1 MADSL
6 VTGARAPLPR
16 KTIFFYGLTQV
27 PLAMLIMP
35 LAVYLPNYYA
45 RDLGFDLALYG
56 NIILLVMFF
65 DIASDLAVGYLS
77 DRTRSRFGRRRPW
90 IVAGTPLLM
99 AGLYMLFMPA
109 GSIDFWYV
117 FIWTM
122 VMRLGWTMIMIPYY
136 AWGAELSPDYN
147 ERSTITG
154 WRAMVSMASYF
165 AIQVMLVVALQFF
178 DFGGVTNIVH
188 MIGVAMMIALPL
200 TVFLTTSQ
208 VSEKRDVVPSV
219 MPLLKSLRLTW
230 RNGPFKRL
238 ILAFFM
244 GSVAM
249 SIMLQAYAFFM
260 RDVIGEERDF
270 VYLMLILYVV
280 TIIAVPFWVSLSHRI
295 GKHTTWIVS
304 FVVFSVASPFYM
316 LLGKGDFWW
325 VLPISLVTGFATGA
339 YESMAHSM
347 KADVIDIDAIRSRQD
362 RAAWYFSA
370 WSFATKSA
378 GSIATWLAFN
388 GMVWAG
394 YVPTLGPENSEQ
406 GLFVVSFTFAIV
418 PVIFFLLA
426 IAIVWKYPVTE
437 ARHAKIRAVLEIRR
451 ARAAAPAVAE

>member
-1 MADSL
+1 MADSQ
-6 VTGARAPLPR
+6 TGADDTPLPR

-27 PLAMLIMP
+27 PLAMLLMP
-35 LAVYLPNYYA
+35 LAIYLPNYYA

-65 DIASDLAVGYLS
+65 DIASDLGVGWLS

-90 IVAGTPLLM
+90 IVAGTPLMM
-99 AGLYMLFMPA
+99 AGLYMLFLPA
-109 GSIDFWYV
+109 GPIDFWYV

-147 ERSTITG
+147 ERTTITG
-154 WRAMVSMASYF
+154 WRAMVTMGSYL
-165 AIQVMLVVALQFF
+165 AIQIMLVVALKFF
-178 DFGGVTNIVH
+178 NFGGVANIVY
-188 MIGVAMMIALPL
+188 MLGVAMMIALPL

-208 VSEKRDVVPSV
+208 VSEKRDFVPSV
-219 MPLLKSLRLTW
+219 MPLMQSLRLTW

-238 ILAFFM
+238 VLAFFM

-249 SIMLQAYAFFM
+249 SIMMQAYTFFM
-260 RDVIGEERDF
+260 RDVIEEEQAF
-270 VYLMLILYVV
+270 VYLMAILYVV
-280 TIIAVPFWVSLSHRI
+280 TIISVPCWVWLSRRI
-295 GKHTTWIVS
+295 GKHKAWMAS

-316 LLGKGDFWW
+316 LLGAGDLWW

-339 YESMAHSM
+339 YESMSQSM
-347 KADVIDIDAIRSRQD
+347 KADVIDIDTIRSRQD

-394 YVPTLGPENSEQ
+394 YNPVLGTENTEQ

-426 IAIVWKYPVTE
+426 LLIVWRYPVTE
-437 ARHAKIRAVLEIRR
+437 VRHAKIRMVLERRR
-451 ARAAAPAVAE
+451 ARAAAPAIAE